1 MQSIF
6 NIFLF
11 LKLFYEVMWMHL
23 CFLRMW
29 GQGNNAFHY
38 SARLDE
44 QHRRE
49 LKTKQIY
56 SLVGDSGKGGNQ
68 STFSDF

>member
-1 MQSIF
+1 
-6 NIFLF
+6 
-11 LKLFYEVMWMHL
+11 MWMHL

-38 SARLDE
+38 SAQLDE
-44 QHRRE
+44 QHRKE

-56 SLVGDSGKGGNQ
+56 SLVGDSGRPG
-68 STFSDF
+68 